1 MPENVVDE
9 PVPVA
14 VAPPGVAV
22 TVHVPEG
29 KPLKATLPVAT
40 EHVGWVI
47 TPITGAGGLAGC
59 AGITTSF
66 DNDAETHPSLLVTEK
81 LYVPVGRPEIVVL
94 VPRAMWW

>member
-1 MPENVVDE
+1 MTALPDAGEIQPLEPVTVNVYVPGNMPENVVDE

-29 KPLKATLPVAT
+29 NPLKATLPVAT

-47 TPITGAGGLAGC
+47 TPTTGC
-59 AGITTSF
+59 
-66 DNDAETHPSLLVTEK
+66 
-81 LYVPVGRPEIVVL
+81 
-94 VPRAMWW
+94 